1 MSYVPIIKST
11 KSYLRERKKMSED
24 GNTNQTQARCLTNMV
39 IDKHQPSPALG
50 HSCRGGLPNVALVNM
65 LRKTACI

>member
-1 MSYVPIIKST
+1 
-11 KSYLRERKKMSED
+11 MSED
-24 GNTNQTQARCLTNMV
+24 GNTNQTQAHCLTNMV